1 MNKKL
6 TSPNLGFSLLE
17 MLIAI
22 TVTMI
27 IMGSV
32 YGLMSQGQSAFGRE
46 PYLADRQ
53 QQIRIA
59 MDRMQE
65 DVLSAGGDLG
75 AFFQTFATG
84 LDNVGPQGVREAVD
98 VNLGG
103 PNSDYLEIRR
113 SSPDCP
119 SIRTEPGNELNGAN
133 LNTVESFPDC
143 YPEPGYV
150 LLLYPDGRS
159 KFGWLHNQHSKGD
172 DAANFP
178 GGQQPDGSQIGKAAP
193 GDIGCSVWIGNDNDP
208 PSPNGNACPPAAG
221 IVPPPPAPCPG
232 CPPYAIVQAELI
244 RYQIGTDTDG
254 TIGLF
259 RSATGGIDAND
270 LATDP
275 PGAVW
280 QLVGSGIED
289 LQVEY
294 RTTNSGAGWLNE
306 PPLVAEATAGDIVLE
321 VRVTL
326 WARAITPPQLR
337 LAGETRSQG
346 ADVTGVTAVRGS
358 LVSIIAPR
366 AVQEY
371 MGVLGLWK

>member
-1 MNKKL
+1 MSRQ
-6 TSPNLGFSLLE
+6 TARRESTQGFSLLE
-17 MLIAI
+17 MLVAI

-32 YGLMSQGQSAFGRE
+32 YGLITQGQSAFGRE

-53 QQIRIA
+53 QQIRIS
-59 MDRMQE
+59 MDRIQE

-75 AFFQTFATG
+75 AFFQSFGTT
-84 LDNVGPQGVREAVD
+84 LNNVGPQGVRAAD
-98 VNLGG
+98 DLTLGG

-113 SSPDCP
+113 TSPDCP
-119 SIRTEPGNELNGAN
+119 SIRTETATPPGPLSGVN

-143 YPEPGYV
+143 YPEPGFV

-178 GGQQPDGSQIGKAAP
+178 GGQQPAESQIGKSAP
-193 GDIGCSVWIGNDNDP
+193 GDINCSVWIGDDNAVA
-208 PSPNGNACPPAAG
+208 SPNGNTCPAAPAL
-221 IVPPPPAPCPG
+221 VPPPPAPCPA
-232 CPPYAIVQAELI
+232 CPPYAIVQAEII

-259 RSATGGIDAND
+259 RSASGGINAVDA
-270 LATDP
+270 ATNP
-275 PGAVW
+275 PGTGW

-294 RTTNSGAGWLNE
+294 R
-306 PPLVAEATAGDIVLE
+306 
-321 VRVTL
+321 
-326 WARAITPPQLR
+326 
-337 LAGETRSQG
+337 
-346 ADVTGVTAVRGS
+346 
-358 LVSIIAPR
+358 
-366 AVQEY
+366 
-371 MGVLGLWK
+371 